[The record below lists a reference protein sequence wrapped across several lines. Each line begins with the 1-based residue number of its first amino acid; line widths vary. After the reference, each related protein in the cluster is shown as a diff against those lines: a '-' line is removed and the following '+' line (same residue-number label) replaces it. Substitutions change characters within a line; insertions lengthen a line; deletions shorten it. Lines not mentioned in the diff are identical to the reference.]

1 MTIPKRFDPS
11 RPLTGHQVNRIR
23 NARPEDRRHYRTI
36 ARDAVANVPMGELAE
51 FYYQDNPFTGNDS
64 LLADACIT
72 EALHRRYLALM
83 GKPLV
88 EVAAMP
94 DGWEQGRIDR
104 LKARVKALHGGG
116 KVARMLG
123 CKDMTV
129 YQVLGDN
136 AYYRP
141 EKRAEWLCKIEGA
154 VRQLEAVNVTFHQ
167 FIRRMVRE
175 EVRA

>member
-1 MTIPKRFDPS
+1 MTLPKRFDPA
-11 RPLTGHQVNRIR
+11 RPLNRYQANRISK
-23 NARPEDRRHYRTI
+23 ARPEDRRHYRTI
-36 ARDAVANVPMGELAE
+36 ARDAVANVPMGELAD
-51 FYYQDNPFTGNDS
+51 FYYNDNPFAGNDS

-104 LKARVKALHGGG
+104 LKERVKALHGGG

-154 VRQLEAVNVTFHQ
+154 VRQLEAVNITFYQ
-167 FIRRMVRE
+167 AIRRMVRE
-175 EVRA
+175 ESA